1 MAETRDGDTGD
12 GNSGNSGGD
21 GPSLI
26 PPESAAQVGTV
37 VGDVRTAEITAKEA
51 QRYAQAVDD
60 LNPIY
65 FDADAARAAG
75 YEGLVAP
82 PTFVAHVVVQG
93 QPLSALRPDGLFGSG
108 QRLDL
113 AVQRVLFGGEEWDFV
128 RPAHIGDVITAE
140 TRLAAL
146 DQKEGSKG
154 AFVRITNETTYT
166 NQRGEV
172 VARARQIGIAR

>member
-1 MAETRDGDTGD
+1 MAETRNSGTGGTGD
-12 GNSGNSGGD
+12 D
-21 GPSLI
+21 VPSLI
-26 PPESAAQVGTV
+26 PPESAAQVGTL
-37 VGDVRTAEITAKEA
+37 VGDVRTAEITAKES

-65 FDADAARAAG
+65 FDPEAAAAAG
-75 YEGLVAP
+75 YDGLVAP
-82 PTFVAHVVVQG
+82 PTFVAHVVVEG
-93 QPLSALRPDGLFGSG
+93 RPLSALRPDGLFGSA

-113 AVQRVLFGGEEWDFV
+113 AVQRVMFGGEEWDFA
-128 RPAHIGDVITAE
+128 RPAHVGDVITAE

-154 AFVRITNETTYT
+154 PFVRITNETTYT

-172 VARARQIGIAR
+172 VARTRQIGIAR